1 MKYLEFFISHGSAPR
16 INVVHQSLYS
26 LDTGKFALEKQE
38 EQEFDGED
46 DDGSGQRCQEGG
58 DRDTLTFL
66 AGAPGM
72 LEGRPQI
79 IRRHAGL
86 VSNDGTKKTTWKYN
100 R

>member
-1 MKYLEFFISHGSAPR
+1 M
-16 INVVHQSLYS
+16 VHQSLHS

-38 EQEFDGED
+38 EQELDRED

-66 AGAPGM
+66 AGASGM

-86 VSNDGTKKTTWKYN
+86 VSNDGTRKT